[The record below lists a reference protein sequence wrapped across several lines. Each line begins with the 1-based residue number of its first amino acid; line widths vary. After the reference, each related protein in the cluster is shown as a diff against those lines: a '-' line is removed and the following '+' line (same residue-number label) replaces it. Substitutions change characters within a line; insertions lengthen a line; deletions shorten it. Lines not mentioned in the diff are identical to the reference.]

1 MLSATEENYLKALI
15 KISEKNSVD
24 GKVGTNE
31 LALDLGVKPATVND
45 MLKRL
50 KDKKLIDYEKYGKI
64 KITKSGKKSGIEI
77 IRRHRLWETF
87 LFDKLKFT
95 WDEIHEIA
103 ELLEHVN
110 NPKLIERL
118 DEFLNYPQF
127 DPHGDVIPNS
137 KGEIKIHFKKT
148 LLSAKVGKALKM
160 VAMKENSDVLLKH
173 LFELGL
179 GINKSLKVVKIQ
191 PFDLSMNILVEK
203 KTITISN
210 KLAENI
216 FVVCNDCK
224 VIGECNKKLCDLE

>member
-148 LLSAKVGKALKM
+148 LSSAKVGKAVKM

-203 KTITISN
+203 KKN
-210 KLAENI
+210 KILN
-216 FVVCNDCK
+216 
-224 VIGECNKKLCDLE
+224 

>member
-15 KISEKNSVD
+15 KISEKNELD

-31 LALDLGVKPATVND
+31 LAADLGVKPATVND

-50 KDKKLIDYEKYGKI
+50 KDKKLIDYQKYGKI
-64 KITKSGKKSGIEI
+64 KITSKGKKSGIEI

-87 LFDKLKFT
+87 LFEKLKFT
-95 WDEIHEIA
+95 WDEIHEVA

-118 DEFLNYPQF
+118 DEFLNHPQF

-148 LLSAKVGKALKM
+148 LSTVNEGQIIKM
-160 VAMKENSDVLLKH
+160 VAMKENSDLLLKH

-179 GINKSLKVVKIQ
+179 GINKFLKVIKIQ
-191 PFDLSMNILVEK
+191 PFDLSMNVLVDK
-203 KTITISN
+203 KVVTISN

-216 FVVCNDCK
+216 FVVCKECK
-224 VIGECNKKLCDLE
+224 VIGECNKKTCYL

>member
-95 WDEIHEIA
+95 WDEVHEVA

-118 DEFLNYPQF
+118 DEFLNHPQF

-148 LLSAKVGKALKM
+148 LANTKVGQTVRM

-173 LFELGL
+173 LFEIGF
-179 GINKSLKVVKIQ
+179 GINKFLKITKIQ
-191 PFDLSMNILVEK
+191 PFDLSMNILVDK
-203 KTITISN
+203 KLLSISN

-216 FVVCNDCK
+216 FVVCKECK

>member
-15 KISEKNSVD
+15 KISEKNSID

-148 LLSAKVGKALKM
+148 LSSAKVGKAVKM
-160 VAMKENSDVLLKH
+160 VAMEENSDVLLKH
-173 LFELGL
+173 LFELGM

-203 KTITISN
+203 KTTTISN

>member
-15 KISEKNSVD
+15 KISEKNSID

-148 LLSAKVGKALKM
+148 LSSAKVGKAVKM

-179 GINKSLKVVKIQ
+179 GINKTLKVVKIQ

-203 KTITISN
+203 KTTTISN
-210 KLAENI
+210 KLAGNI
-216 FVVCNDCK
+216 FVVCNDCN